1 MTQDNAA
8 APTHNHTVRVSV
20 IILTYN
26 HKNFIAQAIEGAL
39 QQQTNFPYEI
49 IIGEDESQDGT
60 REICVEYAEKHPDLI
75 RLFLRS
81 RKDVIYVDNR
91 ATGRFNLIQSLKAAR
106 GKYIAMCE
114 GDDYWTDPHKLQ
126 KQVDFLEANPDY
138 VLCHHDAKVID
149 AQGNL
154 IGDSKLADQHKRDF
168 TAVEV
173 VKDPYFVTGSVCFR
187 NLLPEMPPE
196 FRHVKNGD
204 TFLFSILGLHG
215 GAKYLGDEIEPG
227 RFRCHAG
234 GVWSSL
240 ARSERY
246 LSSAGSCYWLSAYY
260 QRIGQTDYADYYLAR
275 HYNQALKAYY
285 LQRDIGKGATALW
298 QSVRRLSWKR
308 IVQRMGNWLQAPASK
323 RK

>member
-1 MTQDNAA
+1 MKDGQDIL
-8 APTHNHTVRVSV
+8 VSV
-20 IILTYN
+20 CFITYN
-26 HKNFIAQAIEGAL
+26 HEKYVAQALESAINQVA
-39 QQQTNFPYEI
+39 NFRYEI
-49 IIGEDESQDGT
+49 VIGEDCSTDGT
-60 REICVEYAEKHPDLI
+60 RAIVQRYAAQFPDLI
-75 RLFLRS
+75 VNLPRTKNLGARLNGIDIRQ
-81 RKDVIYVDNR
+81 NC
-91 ATGRFNLIQSLKAAR
+91 Q
-106 GKYIAMCE
+106 GKYIALLE

-138 VLCHHDAKVID
+138 VLCHHDAKIID

-227 RFRCHAG
+227 RFRRHAG

-246 LSSAGSCYWLSAYY
+246 LSSAGSCYWLSVYY

-275 HYNQALKAYY
+275 HYHQALKAYY